1 MAKIKVKSKRV
12 GLHLKASIKRRAKE
26 HDRKARRDAKAN
38 PHLRKKLKKDMGIP
52 NLNPFKASMLARLES
67 QKKSLHEKQRSGLGG
82 AAALVADAV
91 ERGAGYTEAHPVAPE
106 GAIGGGGSSSAAAE
120 GVPRGADR
128 LLAGNTDAGGSTRR
142 AFFKHLR
149 SVMEKADIILEV
161 LDARDPLAC
170 RSAAVESLA
179 LAQKPPKRVVL
190 VLNKIDLVPPA
201 AVQAWLLHLRKEF
214 PTIAFKASTQQQRT
228 HLAAPGGG
236 TVNKATQAG
245 EVLTGSGAAGADT
258 LLQLIKNYARSHDIK
273 RAVTVGVV
281 GYPNVGKSSI
291 INSLKRSKAVGVSA
305 TPGFTRCMQEVSL
318 DAKVTLLDCPGI
330 IFDDPREEGEG
341 AGGGGEGSSSRS
353 DGGAGLLLRNC
364 IAVDQI
370 EDPEAAVEGI
380 LRRCAPAKL
389 MALFC
394 IPAYASTDQFL
405 GHVAAKRFMVGRGGV
420 PDKRKAARVV
430 LQEWNS
436 GKIPFFVMPP
446 GAAAAA
452 AAGGGGGMEE
462 EAAPAGKGAL
472 RVTSDDLGLASIVT
486 EWSKVSG
493 VCVCCVCA
501 LCVCVCLHAEVNGL
515 SLYLHGVTSL
525 PAV

>member
-1 MAKIKVKSKRV
+1 
-12 GLHLKASIKRRAKE
+12 
-26 HDRKARRDAKAN
+26 
-38 PHLRKKLKKDMGIP
+38 
-52 NLNPFKASMLARLES
+52 
-67 QKKSLHEKQRSGLGG
+67 
-82 AAALVADAV
+82 
-91 ERGAGYTEAHPVAPE
+91 
-106 GAIGGGGSSSAAAE
+106 
-120 GVPRGADR
+120 
-128 LLAGNTDAGGSTRR
+128 
-142 AFFKHLR
+142 
-149 SVMEKADIILEV
+149 MEKADIILEV
-161 LDARDPLAC
+161 LDARDPMSC

-201 AVQAWLLHLRKEF
+201 AVQAWLAHLRREF
-214 PTIAFKASTQQQRT
+214 PAIAFKASTQQQRS

-291 INSLKRSKAVGVSA
+291 INSLKRSKAVGVSS

-330 IFDDPREEGEG
+330 IFDDPREGEEGEEG
-341 AGGGGEGSSSRS
+341 AGG

-370 EDPEAAVEGI
+370 EDPEAAVDGI
-380 LRRCAPAKL
+380 LRRCAPSKL
-389 MALFC
+389 MSLFC
-394 IPAYASTDQFL
+394 IPAYASTEQFL
-405 GHVAAKRFMVGRGGV
+405 AHVATKRMMVGRGGV

-446 GAAAAA
+446 APAAASVGGSSSSSSRARGG
-452 AAGGGGGMEE
+452 GGGGGMEDE
-462 EAAPAGKGAL
+462 SRGAGGAL
-472 RVTSDDLGLASIVT
+472 RVTQDDVGLASIVQ
-486 EWSKVSG
+486 EWSKVRCVS
-493 VCVCCVCA
+493 VCVVLLLCFFFLRARAVCHTRKSMGPPFFPWRDLVTRSVIERWDRGPTVGACPFWNSTLGPRSVSQRSLRKA
-501 LCVCVCLHAEVNGL
+501 LV
-515 SLYLHGVTSL
+515 GVVEGGGRAGQFFAWL
-525 PAV
+525 L

>member
-12 GLHLKASIKRRAKE
+12 PLH
-26 HDRKARRDAKAN
+26 RKANIAKKAKSHERKVRREAKAN

-67 QKKSLHEKQRSGLGG
+67 QKRALQGSKNNGKSE
-82 AAALVADAV
+82 AALAADAQDKGV
-91 ERGAGYTEAHPVAPE
+91 EFEEANPT
-106 GAIGGGGSSSAAAE
+106 SAE
-120 GVPRGADR
+120 GVAVVDNVPRAADR
-128 LLAGNTDAGGSTRR
+128 LLQSNSDAGGSTRR

-161 LDARDPLAC
+161 LDARDPMAC

-179 LAQKPPKRVVL
+179 LAQRPPKRVVL
-190 VLNKIDLVPPA
+190 VLNKIDLVPAA
-201 AVQAWLLHLRKEF
+201 AVQAWLIHLRREF
-214 PTIAFKASTQQQRT
+214 PTIAFKASTQTQRSN
-228 HLAAPGGG
+228 LAAAGGG
-236 TVNKATQAG
+236 VVNKATQSG

-273 RAVTVGVV
+273 RAVTVGIV

-330 IFDDPREEGEG
+330 IFDDPREES
-341 AGGGGEGSSSRS
+341 GGGKVGGA

-364 IAVDQI
+364 IAVDQV
-370 EDPEAAVEGI
+370 EDPEAAVDGI
-380 LRRCAPAKL
+380 LQRCAPHKL
-389 MALFC
+389 MELFC
-394 IPAYASTDQFL
+394 IPAYTSTEGFL
-405 GHVAAKRFMVGRGGV
+405 TALAQKRFMVTKGGV
-420 PDKRKAARVV
+420 PDRGKAARTV

-446 GAAAAA
+446 EEKQQDDRVGR
-452 AAGGGGGMEE
+452 GGGGSVMDEGS
-462 EAAPAGKGAL
+462 GL
-472 RVTSDDLGLASIVT
+472 RVDDVDVGTAKIVS
-486 EWSKVSG
+486 EWSKVSDPIH
-493 VCVCCVCA
+493 
-501 LCVCVCLHAEVNGL
+501 LCVCVCVCVCPCFVLCACVR
-515 SLYLHGVTSL
+515 
-525 PAV
+525 A